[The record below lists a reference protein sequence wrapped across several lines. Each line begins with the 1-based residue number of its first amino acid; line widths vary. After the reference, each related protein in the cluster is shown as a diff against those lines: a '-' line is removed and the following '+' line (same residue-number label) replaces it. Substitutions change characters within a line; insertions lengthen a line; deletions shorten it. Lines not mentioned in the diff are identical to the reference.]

1 MIKKQIHFVDYNL
14 ALPKMQNIA
23 VKYKVYTHLTRS
35 NQNGL
40 LATIEINES
49 NLEEHLNLIE
59 SFGLE
64 TY

>member
-1 MIKKQIHFVDYNL
+1 MIKREIHFVDYNL
-14 ALPKMQNIA
+14 ALPKMQNID
-23 VKYKVYTHLTRS
+23 VKYKVYTKLNRS
-35 NQNGL
+35 PKNGL
-40 LATIEINES
+40 LATIEINEN

>member
-1 MIKKQIHFVDYNL
+1 MIKRQIHFVDYNL
-14 ALPKMQNIA
+14 ALPKMQNID
-23 VKYKVYTHLTRS
+23 VKYKVYTKLNRS
-35 NQNGL
+35 PQNGL
-40 LATIEINES
+40 LVTIEINES

>member
-1 MIKKQIHFVDYNL
+1 MIKRQIHFVDYNL
-14 ALPKMQNIA
+14 ALPKMQQID
-23 VKYKVYTHLTRS
+23 VKYKVYTKLNRS
-35 NQNGL
+35 TQNGL
-40 LATIEINES
+40 LVTIEINES